1 MSEGERGVCEL
12 PNFKILCLLLL
23 LLLLLLIRD
32 YKVCRHEAIPS
43 SRDDFV
49 VARFGHTLIPRSVP
63 IGGSQRLLRELF
75 FNPSL
80 IKNNIEKMVDSF
92 TIGSDP
98 DARSQMPDT
107 FIVEEVSTGR
117 AVRREIYPSL
127 PPSLPCFCA
136 STSYP
141 LLPFSVQLFH
151 YTSHVEYEFRL
162 KDFA

>member
-1 MSEGERGVCEL
+1 MNCQTSK
-12 PNFKILCLLLL
+12 FCLLLL

-117 AVRREIYPSL
+117 EIYPSL

-151 YTSHVEYEFRL
+151 YTSQVEYEFRL